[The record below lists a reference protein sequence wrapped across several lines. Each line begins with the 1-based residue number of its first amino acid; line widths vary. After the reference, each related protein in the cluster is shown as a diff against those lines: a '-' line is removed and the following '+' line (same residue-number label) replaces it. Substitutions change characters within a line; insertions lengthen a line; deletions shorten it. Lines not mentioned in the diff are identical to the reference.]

1 MKTFYFIAV
10 LLLGAA
16 SAWAQAQISPSARF
30 MLHRAMNSPSRSE
43 AQATVLAIVD
53 LDRNAGRF
61 G

>member
-30 MLHRAMNSPSRSE
+30 MLHRVSFYN
-43 AQATVLAIVD
+43 
-53 LDRNAGRF
+53 
-61 G
+61 